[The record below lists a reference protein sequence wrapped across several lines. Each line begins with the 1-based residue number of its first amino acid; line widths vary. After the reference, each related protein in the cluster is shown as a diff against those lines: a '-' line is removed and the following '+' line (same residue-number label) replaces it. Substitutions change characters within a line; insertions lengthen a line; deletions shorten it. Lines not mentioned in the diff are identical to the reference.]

1 MSDPTS
7 SRSTISPSSMSC
19 LVLLPSA
26 THAPLQPS
34 ILAHLSRPAPLISR
48 QSGSTVPTTRHLSNS
63 ASSTPQPDKDLESQA
78 IDHVIS
84 AGRRL
89 SLAPGIGTG
98 TQTLSTQMVS
108 SVSQGSPDMSHSPYT
123 SSPIISSTGT
133 SPGASPYMR
142 HAPLLGAKRTTTTKG
157 RSRRPQTSAAAQGPT
172 MLLSPPSDGRN
183 SVALPGGM
191 RGRGS
196 GRNRPG
202 WEGDEVVSVLRASGL
217 EVTVLRNVPHLL
229 PILSPPRDQPTFQP
243 IHHSSLNDRSSTPHQ
258 PIPVI
263 LVPLSDSPSLPS
275 LSLSLLLSQGTT
287 PSAVCF
293 QQDLLDRARRTEE
306 EWLPFAVEQIRTVI
320 SMRDRATTTEKPI
333 VIAFSANPVLTQTT
347 TTACVAAGAAGVLK
361 PPYDLET
368 SRLVWRMVMTA
379 RESPADQATHLHS
392 QSQSQIHSQPPLQAR
407 TRSHSRLGR
416 EKNDDPRVILPP
428 TALTFGGEHEGEMI
442 LSAAVRKMHKAH
454 EWHSTSRKNS
464 IVIPLSTPASRTHSF
479 ASTTPTT
486 AAFNILRQDYEVPMP
501 EASDYHPFLEC
512 LCACRPSI
520 AARRQSVDIGGLTI
534 AMKRASRVFE
544 NSPDPPF
551 RNKSGKRKE
560 EFTFPFTPS
569 KKANML
575 QMEEKLDGKT
585 DAERKEEKKVE
596 EEKSTRLAELLGAMW
611 YQTTKAIDIQMADYA
626 HLSKPISPALRTR
639 LLDALSTWNFQPHLL
654 SPSDVFHSACIL
666 FDAVLHIKGIHEL
679 HLEWDQV
686 RRLLFAIRAIYHAPN
701 PYHNYVHA
709 IDVLQATYSFLIAIG
724 VAPPY
729 EYLRTRK
736 EGIVWQ
742 PKEEVGEG
750 GTSRAREVMRP
761 QDVLAVLIAAM
772 GHDIGHPGLSNAFM
786 KNARTP
792 LSQVYDD
799 KSVLENMHCMLVV
812 QLLRK
817 HSFGFLLYSPSET
830 DLFCPA
836 RIEFDR
842 RGFRR
847 VLYSTILATDMSLH
861 FAWIARLKEFTESL
875 DSTPLSSN
883 SSTPTS
889 SRGMDW
895 PRDEEEDRVMFC
907 QALIKCADISNPTRP
922 IDVSEHWS
930 SVLLEEWAIQASLE
944 QELDLPVSVIASA
957 DAALQAKGQVG
968 FIDLFTLPLFE
979 AVADVLPEL
988 QCYAIL
994 CAENRDLWQKRLQSF
1009 SLDSQQA
1016 ATKLIQPA
1024 VEAASRDARFK
1035 TLFPL
1040 SLPISLVESESLQP
1054 GPFPRFIKSSLKPTN
1069 VSTTT
1074 VEMSF
1079 ADASTGREKLSSP
1092 SFPNSISI
1100 HSTSSSLE
1108 EETSGVSRG
1117 SKGEKSNHI
1126 SSSIPNSVSALA
1138 EPDTPRLTTSFNFPF
1153 NNLIDSQ
1160 NNLQS
1165 DDQKPD
1171 NPPPYDQTL
1180 VNSQPNITMETNKV
1194 ESPAAKAMRAVYH
1207 ANLLDQR
1214 HRLGSWCRGVPI
1226 PGLEKGW
1233 VLERRMSTPVD
1244 GVSMAV

>member
-217 EVTVLRNVPHLL
+217 EVT
-229 PILSPPRDQPTFQP
+229 
-243 IHHSSLNDRSSTPHQ
+243 

-379 RESPADQATHLHS
+379 RET
-392 QSQSQIHSQPPLQAR
+392 R

-1040 SLPISLVESESLQP
+1040 SLPISLVE
-1054 GPFPRFIKSSLKPTN
+1054 
-1069 VSTTT
+1069 
-1074 VEMSF
+1074 
-1079 ADASTGREKLSSP
+1079 EKLSSP